1 MYQGHF
7 DIVRFA
13 LFWGLT
19 LFVILFT
26 IGLPWIVSKGF
37 RSFHSAFLLT
47 SMGFGISVEA
57 EDGRIDYF
65 CCSHVNH
72 HFMALSRYL
81 AWRGATILLLLI
93 FFQKLVLKIILG
105 IVQHLN

>member
-1 MYQGHF
+1 MDREQGISF
-7 DIVRFA
+7 LSFRFPTY
-13 LFWGLT
+13 LN
-19 LFVILFT
+19 
-26 IGLPWIVSKGF
+26 
-37 RSFHSAFLLT
+37 
-47 SMGFGISVEA
+47 GISVEA